1 MKTSTIAPL
10 LSVTAVAIFAFMAF
24 AGSAAAVPEI
34 VERAFQQKYGDDA
47 EPEWEVD
54 SNGFWEAKFEM
65 EGGKG
70 KGKAR
75 ADFTVEGKWV
85 ETEVNVEFDELPD
98 AVQQAVRSEFG
109 DRELAELEE
118 VDSAA
123 KGRFFDIEF
132 KEKGPNEDVEYT
144 PEGQRMDGVL
154 DSMAVAMT
162 DLAGPMTELKEGKSD
177 LSQMTRVELV
187 LEFGL
192 NLLTIFL
199 YAFGIY
205 YLRHHD
211 HKMMFLLFAFNL
223 FLFPIFLLSTVLT
236 AGFGFTIFALL
247 ALVRLRSEN
256 FDKAEVA
263 YLLGAVSL
271 TFINSQLSASVEIAA
286 STLVLATAFVA
297 DHPFLWRAAYQSTEI
312 RYKLSDTTKMLDR
325 EFLREKIAEEF
336 CVDVSELEIDRVA
349 KKEVRL
355 TVMYKDKGLDP
366 PSPPADKTADK
377 AADDDKDD
385 DKKKS
390 KSKSDSKDED

>member
-1 MKTSTIAPL
+1 MPSATPSQRCLAVVVSILAISCC
-10 LSVTAVAIFAFMAF
+10 SVF
-24 AGSAAAVPEI
+24 AVPDV
-34 VERAFQQKYGDDA
+34 VERAFEQKYGEDA
-47 EPEWEVD
+47 KPKWEVD
-54 SNGFWEAKFEM
+54 SNGFWEAQFKTE
-65 EGGKG
+65 KG
-70 KGKAR
+70 AAR
-75 ADFTVEGKWV
+75 ADYTVEGKWV
-85 ETEVNVEFDELPD
+85 ETEMSIDFDELPD
-98 AVQQAVRSEFG
+98 AVQEAVRNEFG
-109 DRELAELEE
+109 DREVAELEE
-118 VDSAA
+118 VESAA
-123 KGRFFDIEF
+123 KGKFFDIEF
-132 KEKGPNEDVEYT
+132 KESGPNEDVEYKPT
-144 PEGQRMDGVL
+144 GEKMNGVMN
-154 DSMAVAMT
+154 SMAVAMT
-162 DLAGPMTELKEGKSD
+162 DLAGPMSELEGSKSD
-177 LSQMTRVELV
+177 LSQMTRVELA

-271 TFINSQLSASVEIAA
+271 TFINSQLTASAEIAA
-286 STLVLATAFVA
+286 SALVLLTAFVG
-297 DHPFLWRAAYQSTEI
+297 DHPFLWRAAYQTTEI

-325 EFLREKIAEEF
+325 EYLRERIAEEF

-355 TVMYKDKGLDP
+355 TVMYQDRDKDSASAEKDQKKDKE
-366 PSPPADKTADK
+366 K
-377 AADDDKDD
+377 AAE
-385 DKKKS
+385 KKKS
-390 KSKSDSKDED
+390 

>member
-1 MKTSTIAPL
+1 MKTIFPASPL
-10 LSVTAVAIFAFMAF
+10 WFMALVIACAF
-24 AGSAAAVPEI
+24 STSASAVPEI
-34 VERAFQQKYGDDA
+34 VERAFQQKYGDDVK
-47 EPEWEVD
+47 PEWEVD
-54 SNGFWEAKFEM
+54 SNGFWEAQFET
-65 EGGKG
+65 EKG
-70 KGKAR
+70 PVR
-75 ADFTVEGKWV
+75 ADFTVKGKWV
-85 ETEVNVEFDELPD
+85 ETEMTVDFDELPD
-98 AVQQAVRSEFG
+98 AVQVAVRNDFG

-123 KGRFFDIEF
+123 KGQFFDIEF

-144 PEGQRMDGVL
+144 PAGERMDGML

-177 LSQMTRVELV
+177 LSQMTRLELA

-192 NLLTIFL
+192 NLLTISL

-205 YLRHHD
+205 YLRHHN

-286 STLVLATAFVA
+286 AALVLVTAFVA

-325 EFLREKIAEEF
+325 EYLRRKIAEEF
-336 CVDVSELEIDRVA
+336 CVDVNELEIDRVA

-355 TVMYKDKGLDP
+355 TVMYQDKGLDP
-366 PSPPADKTADK
+366 PSAGKAEEEDK
-377 AADDDKDD
+377 AD

-390 KSKSDSKDED
+390 KSKSESNDED

>member
-1 MKTSTIAPL
+1 MISSSFIPFAR
-10 LSVTAVAIFAFMAF
+10 SVALAITVSLVAC
-24 AGSAAAVPEI
+24 GAALAVPEV
-34 VERAFQQKYGDDA
+34 VERAFQQKYGDDGK
-47 EPEWEVD
+47 PEWEID
-54 SNGFWEAKFEM
+54 SNGFWEAQFEN
-65 EGGKG
+65 EKG
-70 KGKAR
+70 AVR
-75 ADFTVEGKWV
+75 ADFTVEGKWI
-85 ETEVNVEFDELPD
+85 ETETTIDFDELPD
-98 AVQQAVRSEFG
+98 AVQMAVRSEFG
-109 DRELAELEE
+109 DRELAEIEE

-123 KGRFFDIEF
+123 KGHFFDVEF
-132 KEKGPNEDVEYT
+132 KERGPNEDVEYA
-144 PEGQRMDGVL
+144 PSGERLDGML
-154 DSMAVAMT
+154 DSMAIAMT
-162 DLAGPMTELKEGKSD
+162 DLAGPMSELEDGKSD
-177 LSQMTRVELV
+177 LAQMTRIQLA

-205 YLRHHD
+205 YLRHHN

-286 STLVLATAFVA
+286 SALVLVTAFVA

-312 RYKLSDTTKMLDR
+312 RYKISDTTKMLDR
-325 EFLREKIAEEF
+325 EYLRQKIAEEF
-336 CVDVSELEIDRVA
+336 CVDVNELEIDRVA

-355 TVMYKDKGLDP
+355 TVMYQDRGLQVFQEKDQ
-366 PSPPADKTADK
+366 
-377 AADDDKDD
+377 DDDDD
-385 DKKKS
+385 DVDDGGKKKS
-390 KSKSDSKDED
+390 KSDE